1 MTTASPL
8 TIIAITK
15 AAAGRQAELRA
26 AQEKLVAET
35 LREPGCLRYEL
46 SQSLDDGRVLI
57 FTESWES
64 EEAWRAHMEGAAM
77 WRFQDAGAVKL
88 IEEFTLHRMATVAG
102 SDHSIAA

>member
-8 TIIAITK
+8 TIVAITK
-15 AAAGRQAELRA
+15 AVADRQAELRA

-46 SQSLDDGRVLI
+46 NQSLDDGRVLI

-64 EEAWRAHMEGAAM
+64 EETWLAHMDGAAM
-77 WRFQDAGAVKL
+77 KRFSDAGAMKL
-88 IEEFTLHRMATVAG
+88 IEEFTLYRMTTVAG
-102 SDHSIAA
+102 QRIVA